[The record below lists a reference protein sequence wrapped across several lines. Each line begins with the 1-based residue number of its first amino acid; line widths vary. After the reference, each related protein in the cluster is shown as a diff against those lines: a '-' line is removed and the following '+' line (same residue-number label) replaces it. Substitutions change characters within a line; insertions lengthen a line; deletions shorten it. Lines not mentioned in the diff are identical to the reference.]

1 MTLDHTA
8 LILAAASAV
17 IAAPNARAET
27 EPNKA
32 DTPNV
37 IFILADDAGIADFG
51 CYGGKIIHTPNI
63 DKLAAEG
70 MKFTNHYSGSTVCA
84 PSRCCL
90 MTGKHTGH
98 ATVRGNSKNTLDAD
112 DATVAD
118 LFKKAGYA
126 TAAIG
131 KWGLGD
137 KPDGQGSPNKHGFD
151 LFFGYLNQGKA
162 HHYYPDYLWKNGKKI
177 EFPDNPTK
185 RTKYS
190 HDLFTKEA
198 LDFIENNKKKPFFL
212 YLAYTI
218 PHSDLDVPKDSMAPY
233 RGKLEPEKPYKGKA
247 KHGFPAVPQPTPHA
261 AYAGM
266 ISRMDRDIG
275 RIVALLD
282 KLKIA
287 DNTIIF
293 FSSDNGPSK
302 GSGADP
308 EFFDS
313 NGPHRGIKRDLYEG
327 GVRCPFIVKWPA
339 AIKPGTT
346 TDHLSAFWD
355 FLPTIAD
362 ILGQSPT
369 EGIDGISYLPTLLG
383 HPEKQRKHKYL
394 YWEFY
399 EQGGK
404 QAIRMGK
411 WKAVRLDVKENPDA
425 PLELYDLETDPAET
439 KNVAKEHPEI
449 VQKLADAMKR
459 AHSPS
464 DKYSF
469 KEKSKQ
475 KKGKKRKKKDKKSPS
490 DAETAAARHSDPP
503 PDA

>member
-1 MTLDHTA
+1 MELKTTTA
-8 LILAAASAV
+8 IIAGCAALSAGDAV
-17 IAAPNARAET
+17 TAET
-27 EPNKA
+27 PPPNI
-32 DTPNV
+32 

-98 ATVRGNSKNTLDAD
+98 ATVRGNAKNTISESDV
-112 DATVAD
+112 TVAQI
-118 LFKKAGYA
+118 LKKNDYA
-126 TAAIG
+126 TAIIG
-131 KWGLGD
+131 KWGLGNTPGGEGD
-137 KPDGQGSPNKHGFD
+137 PNKHGFD
-151 LFFGYLNQGKA
+151 LFFGFREQGHA
-162 HHYYPDYLWKNGKKI
+162 HHYYPDYLWRNGTKL

-233 RGKLEPEKPYKGKA
+233 IGKLDPEKPYKGKA
-247 KHGFPAVPQPTPHA
+247 KHGFPAVPQSTPHA

-266 ISRMDRDIG
+266 ISRMDRDVG
-275 RIVALLD
+275 RIIQLLD
-282 KLKIA
+282 KLGISK
-287 DNTIIF
+287 NTIVF

-302 GSGADP
+302 AGGADP
-308 EFFDS
+308 KFFDS

-355 FLPTIAD
+355 FLPTIAE
-362 ILGQSPT
+362 IAKQPIP
-369 EGIDGISYLPTLLG
+369 EGTDGISYLPTLLG
-383 HPEKQRKHKYL
+383 KTSEQKAHKAL

-399 EQGGK
+399 EKGGK
-404 QAIRMGK
+404 QAIRIGD
-411 WKAVRLDVKENPDA
+411 WKLVRLNISKDPDA
-425 PLELYDLETDPAET
+425 TPELYNLAKDPGET
-439 KNVAKEHPEI
+439 KNVAAEHPETLK
-449 VQKLADAMKR
+449 KLIDAMR
-459 AHSPS
+459 TAHAPT
-464 DKYSF
+464 DKYSWT
-469 KEKSKQ
+469 KTKTGKK
-475 KKGKKRKKKDKKSPS
+475 KKGKKKSKDKKK
-490 DAETAAARHSDPP
+490 
-503 PDA
+503 